1 MTTTS
6 ATRAELER
14 RLIEELGDAELA
26 AVAARR
32 PDDELID
39 QLRARVGD
47 AIGSTP
53 VLSYHPP
60 TVADDDVD
68 TLWVLAFGYR
78 LSPTAATHGPGEIP
92 PMSDL
97 VPGPINEAL
106 AREAAD
112 FVAHTPVPIV
122 AQWEV
127 AEVLDSMGVTNVI
140 SVEPDVAADGT
151 VVYLS
156 TADVL
161 RKGLAL
167 AAAQGIDAGQAGVL
181 GHRDHVSRCLLTA
194 ADVGMTGA
202 VPASVRLPKVY
213 DAESG
218 QPWTRSR
225 ADFVPLDVFARMFLD
240 PTG

>member
-6 ATRAELER
+6 ATRAERER

-97 VPGPINEAL
+97 VPGPINEAQIGR
-106 AREAAD
+106 A
-112 FVAHTPVPIV
+112 
-122 AQWEV
+122 
-127 AEVLDSMGVTNVI
+127 SC
-140 SVEPDVAADGT
+140 
-151 VVYLS
+151 
-156 TADVL
+156 
-161 RKGLAL
+161 
-167 AAAQGIDAGQAGVL
+167 
-181 GHRDHVSRCLLTA
+181 RDRVS
-194 ADVGMTGA
+194 
-202 VPASVRLPKVY
+202 S
-213 DAESG
+213 S
-218 QPWTRSR
+218 
-225 ADFVPLDVFARMFLD
+225 VFAGGLKKRSQEV
-240 PTG
+240 